1 MIAAESAAREWCAG
15 RYSADIMAK
24 LDQFVALLRFENSQQ
39 NLVSK
44 ASLEHVWQR
53 HIVDSLQLLDHVPRG
68 TLDGGLWLDL
78 GSGAG
83 LPGLPVALACPDLE
97 IWMIESRKRRIEWLA
112 AAVKDL
118 ALPNCHVVG
127 SRLELVETRAAAV
140 ISARAFAPLGKLIDL
155 SARFSTR
162 STLWLLPKGRSG
174 AQELSEQPRRIRN
187 MFHVEQSLTD
197 PEAAI
202 LVGKGSPHSP

>member
-1 MIAAESAAREWCAG
+1 MIGSEEAARTWCQE
-15 RYSADIMAK
+15 RYGAECLRRLDRFADMLAE
-24 LDQFVALLRFENSQQ
+24 ENERQ

-44 ASLEHVWQR
+44 ASLAQVWQR
-53 HIVDSLQLLDHVPRG
+53 HILDSLQLLSHVSRETPEA
-68 TLDGGLWLDL
+68 LPWLDL

-83 LPGLPVALACPDLE
+83 LPGLPLAIAAPART
-97 IWMIESRKRRIEWLA
+97 IWLIESRKGRIAWLER
-112 AAVKDL
+112 AVEEL
-118 ALPNCHVVG
+118 GMSNCRIVG
-127 SRLELVETRAAAV
+127 SRLELVETCEASV
-140 ISARAFAPLGKLIDL
+140 ISARAFAPLGKLLKL

-174 AQELSEQPRRIRN
+174 AQELSEQPPGIRA

-202 LVGKGSPHSP
+202 IIGKGSPRSP